1 MFKLLNLV
9 FQAFIVPAFGSF
21 FALPTVASVT
31 AATQTNY
38 PTVYYDRVAIKELY
52 CNLHLYQAIES
63 KPMPDKSGVAM
74 QIFGYVKMAAN
85 TTVATDGTPQAAGRA
100 LTNSTGTISLSQY
113 VDYVS
118 YSDKIILTGISPVV
132 AEGSA
137 LLAYRGALTVDTVI
151 NTAVD
156 TQAAATTA
164 DKIDVA
170 HASFFSASVARHI
183 AASLRS
189 VDAKPKANGLYY
201 GVIYSLVSF
210 DLINDTNAGGY
221 QDAFRYIDP
230 KQLTHDTDQAGT
242 GRVAV
247 LGGID
252 WWESNSLPTVANF
265 VSTGV
270 TGYRAYVFGKDA
282 FFGASLG
289 KTQLGQANF
298 SVEQKTFDGTNSL
311 DPAGVIRAASVYNF
325 FYGLAVRPQ
334 ASGGDT
340 FRRTTCE
347 SSIG

>member
-1 MFKLLNLV
+1 MRTMLRMLFN
-9 FQAFIVPAFGSF
+9 AFVLPAFGNF

-31 AATQTNY
+31 SSTQTNY
-38 PTVYYDRVAIKELY
+38 PTVYYDRVAIKELFS
-52 CNLHLYQAIES
+52 NLHMYPAIEQ

-74 QIFGYVKMAAN
+74 QIFGYVKMGAN
-85 TTVATDGTPQAAGRA
+85 TTVATEGTPQSAGRA

-118 YSDKIILTGISPVV
+118 YSDKIIMTGISPVV
-132 AEGSA
+132 AEGSE
-137 LLAYRGALTVDTVI
+137 LLAYRGALTVDTVT

-156 TQAAATTA
+156 TQAAATSA
-164 DKIDVA
+164 DRIDVA

-189 VDAKPKANGLYY
+189 VDAKPKDNGLFY

-210 DLINDTNAGGY
+210 DLINDTAAGGY
-221 QDAFRYIDP
+221 QDAFRYINP
-230 KQLTHDTDQAGT
+230 KQLQNDTDQAGR

-252 WWESNSLPTVANF
+252 WWESNTLPTVANF

-270 TGYRAYVFGKDA
+270 TGYRAYVFGKNA

-298 SVEQKTFDGTNSL
+298 SVEQKQFDGTNSL
-311 DPAGVIRAASVYNF
+311 DPAGQIRAASVYNF
-325 FYGLAVRPQ
+325 FFGLAVRPQ
-334 ASGGDT
+334 GTDT
-340 FRRTTCE
+340 FRRTTTE